1 MLKGKLIAMLQECP
15 WLLEQTMEDLRA
27 RTALQEQLNRKLAEL
42 EGEGH
47 EDSRLPAG
55 RVRKAA

>member
-1 MLKGKLIAMLQECP
+1 MLKGKLIAMLQECL
-15 WLLEQTMEDLRA
+15 WLLEQTVEDHQVRM
-27 RTALQEQLNRKLAEL
+27 ALQEQLNKKLAEL